1 MARVELPES
10 RLRLRKRRRRLRVF
24 IILVVFFML
33 VSSGLVGLTY
43 WPALQI
49 KEVAVSGAQTL
60 PSSTLQVFVRER
72 LAGEYWYA
80 FSKSNIFLY
89 PKQQIAADLIKAYPV
104 LASADVHA
112 NDFQSIAVNVVEREP
127 RALWCISPESA
138 LSAQCFFMDENGVIY
153 SDAPTFSEP
162 VYLSYY
168 GSTTRSSGS
177 GQAGSAL
184 PKQFLT
190 PAEFQTLSALVDAIA
205 QKLSGEKIA
214 GVAVDAQRDVRI
226 RFTDNFV
233 LIFALGDQG
242 GDVFERL
249 ALALTS
255 EPIATHQLSEFEYLD
270 LRFGDKLYYKLK

>member
-10 RLRLRKRRRRLRVF
+10 RLRLRKRRRRVRVF
-24 IILVVFFML
+24 VILFVFFLL
-33 VSSGLVGLTY
+33 VLSGLVGLTY

-49 KEVAVSGAQTL
+49 KDVAISGAQTL
-60 PSSTLQVFVRER
+60 SPSTLQAFVRER
-72 LAGEYWYA
+72 LAGEYWYV

-89 PKQQIAADLIKAYPV
+89 PKKQIAADLTKAYPV

-127 RALWCISPESA
+127 RALWC
-138 LSAQCFFMDENGVIY
+138 LQDGRCYFMDENGVVY
-153 SDAPTFSEP
+153 GDAPTFSEP

-168 GSTTRSSGS
+168 GSTTGN
-177 GQAGSAL
+177 AL

-190 PAEFQTLSALVDAIA
+190 PAEFQALSALVDAIA
-205 QKLSGEKIA
+205 QKLSGEKVA

-226 RFTDNFV
+226 NFTDGFI

-249 ALALTS
+249 TLALTA
-255 EPIATHQLSEFEYLD
+255 EPMATHKLGDFEYLD
-270 LRFGDKLYYKLK
+270 LRFGDKLYYKLR